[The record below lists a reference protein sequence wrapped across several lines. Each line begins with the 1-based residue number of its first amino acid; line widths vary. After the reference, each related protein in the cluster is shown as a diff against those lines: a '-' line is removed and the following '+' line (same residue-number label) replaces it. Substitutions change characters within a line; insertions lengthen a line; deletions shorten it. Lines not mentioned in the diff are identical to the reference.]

1 MFPSHKYTQASRKV
15 VTKLAAR
22 AKPAF
27 ADYSAPY
34 PSYAVTPFLPYAVP
48 PFALSYRAKQGSQI
62 LLSLDLFRPTH
73 NFPDRVERDRIF
85 QGGQISG
92 VASFRSG

>member
-1 MFPSHKYTQASRKV
+1 M
-15 VTKLAAR
+15 LAGLFR
-22 AKPAF
+22 PTRH
-27 ADYSAPY
+27 
-34 PSYAVTPFLPYAVP
+34 TPCRRSPT
-48 PFALSYRAKQGSQI
+48 LSYRAKQGSQI